1 MRNAEQQ
8 CYRISAETPAR
19 RGILANSQVST
30 VGVAAFTRQRSFHA
44 IENEVSS
51 AARRVVGARNGS
63 PTPRTRK
70 RRVRCSL
77 TEPNCCCGVLV
88 PAFALAGQETL
99 DIVAPV
105 V

>member
-1 MRNAEQQ
+1 MMENDVT
-8 CYRISAETPAR
+8 SAGVR
-19 RGILANSQVST
+19 V
-30 VGVAAFTRQRSFHA
+30 VAA
-44 IENEVSS
+44 
-51 AARRVVGARNGS
+51 RVAS